1 MTLNII
7 AQLLADIAA
16 WPSTLVDRLH
26 MFSLK
31 KRDFFDKYL
40 QDYQFPPDLADQ
52 KFRNHV
58 SLTRK
63 NFRMD
68 MGCEKSFNIFPFI
81 RVGFQLFTASVFL
94 PNVLILQPSY
104 FHCIKILLQ
113 FCCRLKIVT
122 CRTSWTKLCF

>member
-16 WPSTLVDRLH
+16 WPRTLVDRLH
-26 MFSLK
+26 MISLK
-31 KRDFFDKYL
+31 KKISFYKYL
-40 QDYQFPPDLADQ
+40 QDYQFPRYLADQ

-81 RVGFQLFTASVFL
+81 RVGFQLFAASVFSSKCFDS
-94 PNVLILQPSY
+94 PAFVLSLHKNSVA
-104 FHCIKILLQ
+104 ILLQ
-113 FCCRLKIVT
+113 T
-122 CRTSWTKLCF
+122 